1 VRSASRRPAAVLA
14 GAVGVALATT
24 ACVPQ
29 AATRQGRDVA
39 QLYWLFMAASAV
51 VFVVVVGLLTWSMVR
66 YRGRPGRD
74 APLPTQTRGN
84 MTLEVIWW
92 ALPSALVVVL
102 AVLTI
107 GILGQ
112 VDAREDEPQL
122 VVQVRGF
129 QWGWEF
135 TYADVDVVVSGS
147 AANPPTIELPVGETI
162 AFEVVSDDVIH
173 SFWIPRFLIKRDAVP
188 NHPNRF
194 DVVIEEE
201 GTYGGQC
208 GEFCGLLHSRQ
219 LFEIDAVPRAQF
231 DEWLAAQPASS

>member
-1 VRSASRRPAAVLA
+1 MV
-14 GAVGVALATT
+14 TT
-24 ACVPQ
+24 ACVPD

-39 QLYWLFMAASAV
+39 QLDWLFMAASAV
-51 VFVVVVGLLTWSMVR
+51 VFVIVVGLLAWSIVR

-74 APLPTQTRGN
+74 VPLPVQTRGN

-112 VDAREDEPQL
+112 VDAREDHPQL

-135 TYADVDVVVSGS
+135 TYTDSGVVISGTAAD
-147 AANPPTIELPVGETI
+147 PPTIELPVGETI
-162 AFEVVSDDVIH
+162 AFDVVSDDVIH
-173 SFWIPRFLIKRDAVP
+173 SFWIPSFLIKRDAVP
-188 NHPNRF
+188 GHPNRF
-194 DVVIEEE
+194 DVVIDEE
-201 GTYGGQC
+201 GSYGGQC

-219 LFEIDAVPRAQF
+219 LFQIDAVSRSNF
-231 DEWLAAQPASS
+231 DAWLAAQPADD